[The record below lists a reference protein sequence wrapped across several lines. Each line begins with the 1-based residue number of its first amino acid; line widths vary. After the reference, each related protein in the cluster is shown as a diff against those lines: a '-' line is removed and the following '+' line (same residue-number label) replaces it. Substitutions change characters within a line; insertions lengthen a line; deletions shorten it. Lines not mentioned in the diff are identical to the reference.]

1 MRLGPAGKREL
12 LVILAQFFD
21 LVASN
26 PFLALVILLV
36 LGTIFVNGATD
47 AANAIAEVVGT
58 RSMDID
64 SAIMMSVI
72 CNFIGLIGMTFIS
85 TAVADT
91 ISGMVDFG
99 GDSHLA
105 MIALAA
111 STVGIVTW
119 GVVTWI
125 FGIPTSE
132 SHALI
137 AGLTGSAL
145 AVSGGL
151 DGVNMGEWVKVIYGL
166 VFSTVLGFMAGWV
179 IAKVIPIAC
188 KDSDRRRANNFFGRM
203 QIAGAAGVALMHGAQ
218 DGQKFMSTA
227 MLAIALTVGKSVG
240 DMGGFPLWLEVLC
253 AGAMAIG
260 TAIGGK
266 KIIKKVG
273 MEMVQLDKYQ
283 GFSASISATVS
294 LFIATVTGLP
304 VSTTHT
310 KTAAI
315 MGAGAAKDPRSVN
328 WGVCKEMVLTWIFTF
343 PGCGLIGFV
352 LAKLFLV
359 IF

>member
-1 MRLGPAGKREL
+1 MRLGPAGKREH
-12 LVILAQFFD
+12 LVTLAQFFE
-21 LVASN
+21 LLASN

-119 GVVTWI
+119 GLVTWI

-137 AGLTGSAL
+137 AGWRL
-145 AVSGGL
+145 
-151 DGVNMGEWVKVIYGL
+151 
-166 VFSTVLGFMAGWV
+166 
-179 IAKVIPIAC
+179 PPRAC
-188 KDSDRRRANNFFGRM
+188 
-203 QIAGAAGVALMHGAQ
+203 
-218 DGQKFMSTA
+218 GQS
-227 MLAIALTVGKSVG
+227 S
-240 DMGGFPLWLEVLC
+240 C
-253 AGAMAIG
+253 
-260 TAIGGK
+260 
-266 KIIKKVG
+266 
-273 MEMVQLDKYQ
+273 
-283 GFSASISATVS
+283 
-294 LFIATVTGLP
+294 
-304 VSTTHT
+304 
-310 KTAAI
+310 
-315 MGAGAAKDPRSVN
+315 
-328 WGVCKEMVLTWIFTF
+328 
-343 PGCGLIGFV
+343 
-352 LAKLFLV
+352 
-359 IF
+359 